1 MGHVGHPEFIKT
13 PPLEVAIKPDELRQ
27 YYEDK
32 TCCFA
37 GYEGDHWVDLLACQ
51 NWPDMPYYAG
61 YYSAFSREYL
71 NEPQFAEKFVMLE
84 GTVVDV
90 RDVPELESGQSIILI
105 HRDITMTNYCKIDE
119 FTSVIEALYH
129 DPELEGD
136 FDEMTV
142 LIGRL
147 KGIKWREQLIRQ
159 TRHWVA
165 MFEKQR
171 IDRRMLRMSDE
182 VIEADG

>member
-1 MGHVGHPEFIKT
+1 
-13 PPLEVAIKPDELRQ
+13 
-27 YYEDK
+27 
-32 TCCFA
+32 
-37 GYEGDHWVDLLACQ
+37 
-51 NWPDMPYYAG
+51 
-61 YYSAFSREYL
+61 
-71 NEPQFAEKFVMLE
+71 MLE

-159 TRHWVA
+159 TSHWVA